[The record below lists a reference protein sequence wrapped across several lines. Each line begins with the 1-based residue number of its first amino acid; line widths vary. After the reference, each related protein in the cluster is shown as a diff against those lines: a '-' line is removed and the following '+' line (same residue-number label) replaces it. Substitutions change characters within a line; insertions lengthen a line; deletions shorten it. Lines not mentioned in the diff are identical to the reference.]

1 MSDANFNWPWLF
13 RTVHLYLSMFGF
25 FIILFF
31 AVTGFT
37 LNRIDWFA
45 QEMENR
51 RTLEGDFPAELLATG
66 DKLAIVEYIRAT
78 YPVRGAVTSIQG
90 DPEDYEYMVVFKR
103 PGALSEASIDRETHK
118 ITVIIE
124 SYGAVAVLND
134 LHLGRDAGAGW
145 KLAIDFTAL
154 LMALLSLTGLVLIFT
169 MHKGRTRRLVTA
181 AGGLLFFVLVYAVFV
196 P

>member
-1 MSDANFNWPWLF
+1 
-13 RTVHLYLSMFGF
+13 
-25 FIILFF
+25 
-31 AVTGFT
+31 
-37 LNRIDWFA
+37 
-45 QEMENR
+45 MENR
-51 RTLEGDFPAELLATG
+51 RTLEGDFPAELLASE

-78 YPVRGAVTSIQG
+78 YPVRGAVTSIQD

-103 PGALSEASIDRETHK
+103 PGALSEASIDRETLR

-181 AGGLLFFVLVYAVFV
+181 AGGLLFFVLIYAVFV